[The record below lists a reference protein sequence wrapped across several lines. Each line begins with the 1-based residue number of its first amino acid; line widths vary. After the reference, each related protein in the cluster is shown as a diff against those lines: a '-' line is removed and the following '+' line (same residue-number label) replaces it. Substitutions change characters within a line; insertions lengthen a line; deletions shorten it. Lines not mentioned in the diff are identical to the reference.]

1 MALDKNR
8 KSTLHITAP
17 YVFAVSKIN
26 AQSAT
31 SPLIDPK
38 SGEHVGQVLQDFFS
52 GSIFNVLDRSNTKY
66 TMEGFP
72 ILIAVEDDDGKN
84 AIIGPDHNLWD
95 RPRSIVDVVL
105 PNDAGSCN
113 TTICKDHQD
122 SFGTIE
128 KAMKDGRADVG
139 GFKRT
144 RSGLNDGDGDHK
156 NEDVFVAYHPVKVRS
171 LRPIDSSDFT
181 RGVEPYHELIYS
193 LGLCEPVESLFK
205 PFEKIEMEMHQQIK
219 WAISILSVMILVASL
234 FVIYISY
241 VVTTSI
247 TRPIIYLLDLIRRIN
262 R

>member
-1 MALDKNR
+1 MALDKSR

-17 YVFAVSKIN
+17 YLFAVSKII

-38 SGEHVGQVLQDFFS
+38 TGEHVGQVLQDFFS
-52 GSIFNVLDRSNTKY
+52 GSIFDVLNTTNTKY
-66 TMEGFP
+66 SKEGFP
-72 ILIAVEDDDGKN
+72 ILIAIENDDGKN
-84 AIIGPDHNLWD
+84 TIIGPNFSLDFSK
-95 RPRSIVDVVL
+95 PQSIVDVVL
-105 PNDAGSCN
+105 MDGDGSC
-113 TTICKDHQD
+113 TTTMCSDHQD
-122 SFGTIE
+122 SFGIIE
-128 KAMKDGRADVG
+128 KAMKDGESDTKNFTRTKRAL
-139 GFKRT
+139 K
-144 RSGLNDGDGDHK
+144 DGYHK

-193 LGLCEPVESLFK
+193 LGLCEPAESLFK

-219 WAISILSVMILVASL
+219 WAISILSVMILVACL
-234 FVIYISY
+234 FVVYISY